1 MPTLPPTSLKLYR
14 PVWAVCCGKVPV
26 PGWSTATHAF
36 CPPRFKAAVQQL
48 LFVAA
53 AQQRR
58 AGAGPPLQPA
68 LLPSLAFAR
77 VLQLAFA
84 PLGDWL

>member
-1 MPTLPPTSLKLYR
+1 
-14 PVWAVCCGKVPV
+14 VCCGEVPA

-36 CPPRFKAAVQQL
+36 YPPRFKAAVQQL
-48 LFVAA
+48 LFAAA

-58 AGAGPPLQPA
+58 AGAGAGGGPRGPPLQPA

-77 VLQLAFA
+77 VLQLASA